1 MLVSF
6 NLLSQKMF
14 TSLAIRGKNRWT
26 ESLWKKKLI
35 RFPDMGHFSCNY
47 RYMTCCRLKN
57 LSELNFWLSI
67 APPAVTISVVGALR
81 ISTQLARP
89 TKSLYNTG
97 TKATHAPGIL
107 KFDIQTKF
115 LRDYYYGLPSLQV
128 IWAGWFGY
136 TMLTHCNISAKAHIL
151 AILAELTLS
160 IHLRGTS
167 CTSWGR
173 QSYFEE
179 GIFLNAKWQ
188 YWLDRQGRLWKL

>member
-1 MLVSF
+1 
-6 NLLSQKMF
+6 
-14 TSLAIRGKNRWT
+14 
-26 ESLWKKKLI
+26 
-35 RFPDMGHFSCNY
+35 MGHFSCNY
-47 RYMTCCRLKN
+47 IYITCCRLKN

-107 KFDIQTKF
+107 KFANQTKL

-136 TMLTHCNISAKAHIL
+136 TILTHCNISAKVHIL
-151 AILAELTLS
+151 TILAELTLS
-160 IHLRGTS
+160 IHLRETS
-167 CTSWGR
+167 CTSWESK
-173 QSYFEE
+173 SYFEE
-179 GIFLNAKWQ
+179 STILNANWQ
-188 YWLDRQGRLWKL
+188 CGLDNGRTGHLFVRADSENSV